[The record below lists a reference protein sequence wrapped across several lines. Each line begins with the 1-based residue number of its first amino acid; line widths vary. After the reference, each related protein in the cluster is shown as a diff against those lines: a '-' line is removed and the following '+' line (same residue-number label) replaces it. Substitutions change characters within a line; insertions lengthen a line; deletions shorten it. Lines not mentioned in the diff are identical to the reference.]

1 MKKGKSKGDDDDDD
15 VPDGVRIELNQHVN
29 LTFSLKYLVN
39 FSKSASLSN
48 VVQLMMSNDVPLLV
62 SYASTPLMDLSNN
75 FFCRFPTTLDLDTYI
90 TTLHQKSVTTK
101 RFASLFPIHRAMI
114 SNKPK
119 PVYTDGGPSLTFYVS
134 CLSCIHFFVCP
145 SSCLS
150 LINLFSNNSAYQST
164 YECTKRNSTG
174 RH

>member
-1 MKKGKSKGDDDDDD
+1 MKAKKAKKSDDDEIAG
-15 VPDGVRIELNQHVN
+15 GVSIDMSQHVA

-39 FSKSASLSN
+39 FAKSSSLSDT
-48 VVQLMMSNDVPLLV
+48 VQLMMSNDVPLLV
-62 SYASTPLMDLSNN
+62 SYASTPLMDLFNN
-75 FFCRFPTTLDLDTYI
+75 FFCRFPMTLDLDTYI

-101 RFASLFPIHRAMI
+101 PFASLFPIHRAMV

-119 PVYTDGGPSLTFYVS
+119 PVYTDGGPSSTFYVS
-134 CLSCIHFFVCP
+134 CLSCIHFFVCY

-174 RH
+174 